1 MDNRK
6 QIMIGDYR
14 VQQASNRH
22 VSIVHMPEKHLV
34 FHAEVDHWCN
44 GEDQAWFCFPCVS
57 GGNIAEFMFGKADKM
72 SKAVVEVWSPA
83 LG

>member
-6 QIMIGDYR
+6 QIMVGDYR
-14 VQQASNRH
+14 VQQSSNCH

-44 GEDQAWFCFPCVS
+44 DEELK
-57 GGNIAEFMFGKADKM
+57 EFYNAYMEMRQENPRKRDTYGD
-72 SKAVVEVWSPA
+72 
-83 LG
+83 

>member
-22 VSIVHMPEKHLV
+22 VPIVHMPEKHLV
-34 FHAEVDHWCN
+34 FHAEVDHWCSESELRDFWTYFEELK
-44 GEDQAWFCFPCVS
+44 GS
-57 GGNIAEFMFGKADKM
+57 TGAEAYGKP
-72 SKAVVEVWSPA
+72 ER
-83 LG
+83 

>member
-6 QIMIGDYR
+6 QIMVGDYR

-22 VSIVHMPEKHLV
+22 VSIVYMPGKRLV

-44 GEDQAWFCFPCVS
+44 ENELRDFWTYFEELRKG
-57 GGNIAEFMFGKADKM
+57 AEAEAYGK
-72 SKAVVEVWSPA
+72 S
-83 LG
+83 

>member
-6 QIMIGDYR
+6 QIEIGDYR

-34 FHAEVDHWCN
+34 FHAEVDH
-44 GEDQAWFCFPCVS
+44 
-57 GGNIAEFMFGKADKM
+57 
-72 SKAVVEVWSPA
+72 
-83 LG
+83 

>member
-34 FHAEVDHWCN
+34 FHAEVDHWCS
-44 GEDQAWFCFPCVS
+44 ESELRDF
-57 GGNIAEFMFGKADKM
+57 
-72 SKAVVEVWSPA
+72 
-83 LG
+83 

>member
-22 VSIVHMPEKHLV
+22 VYIVHMTEKHLV
-34 FHAEVDHWCN
+34 FHAEVDHWCSESELRDFWTYFEELR
-44 GEDQAWFCFPCVS
+44 GS
-57 GGNIAEFMFGKADKM
+57 TGAEAYGK
-72 SKAVVEVWSPA
+72 SER
-83 LG
+83 